1 MPGVGVFDWGWVENS
16 AEFPP
21 TTDATVMTV
30 GSYVRVIPYAPRTV
44 EGPTSIV
51 TSAVNCC
58 PDCTVAGQLI
68 VACAA

>member
-1 MPGVGVFDWGWVENS
+1 MFDWGWVENS
-16 AEFPP
+16 AVFPP
-21 TTDATVMTV
+21 TTDATVRTV

-58 PDCTVAGQLI
+58 PDGTIAGQLI
-68 VACAA
+68 NVACAA